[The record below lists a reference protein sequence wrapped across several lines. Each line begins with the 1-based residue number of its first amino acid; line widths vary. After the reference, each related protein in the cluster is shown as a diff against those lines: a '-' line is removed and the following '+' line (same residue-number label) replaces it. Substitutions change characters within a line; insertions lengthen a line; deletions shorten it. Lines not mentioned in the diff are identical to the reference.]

1 MYSLHGL
8 RRLLCLNRLTAAT
21 IATAV
26 QEVFAPVTQ
35 SIADA
40 EHQAAAREARTAA
53 AQAPTA
59 ATQPARPAAAKT
71 ARVERLPDTLSGRRG
86 AGQAADSR
94 VGSTKRLQTDELGT
108 SRIVSLRVCA
118 MLNDR
123 SGGTSVQSYD
133 VLGLVTNEDVV
144 ENSTEKQVFW
154 VNVLVKDPALPG
166 ERFDGGLR
174 MEIHMWPL
182 LEVNDVRSQVEAG
195 CLVATH
201 CFYVNE
207 NLLPVFWDRLV
218 TKSWGADLQA
228 LETYTVT
235 NLQLQGLLSENSYRL
250 LRAKQERIHVDPTML
265 GWYNKPA
272 EGVSSAR
279 KVAHAGTRSKTR
291 EQREVDHDVWQKE
304 DLTGKR
310 QQAQLPAHIHKPLMV
325 SWQQSIRKCTYSF
338 LLFFF
343 LAADSN
349 LFMPASTRLFG

>member
-133 VLGLVTNEDVV
+133 VLGLVTKEDVM

-166 ERFDGGLR
+166 ERFDGGRR

-182 LEVNDVRSQVEAG
+182 LEVNDVGQGV
-195 CLVATH
+195 
-201 CFYVNE
+201 
-207 NLLPVFWDRLV
+207 WWRL
-218 TKSWGADLQA
+218 
-228 LETYTVT
+228 TV
-235 NLQLQGLLSENSYRL
+235 
-250 LRAKQERIHVDPTML
+250 
-265 GWYNKPA
+265 
-272 EGVSSAR
+272 
-279 KVAHAGTRSKTR
+279 
-291 EQREVDHDVWQKE
+291 
-304 DLTGKR
+304 
-310 QQAQLPAHIHKPLMV
+310 
-325 SWQQSIRKCTYSF
+325 
-338 LLFFF
+338 
-343 LAADSN
+343 
-349 LFMPASTRLFG
+349 ST